1 MRAFTPH
8 GATSRCPAC
17 MFRHEVCMCG
27 WIPRVETR
35 LHLHIVR
42 HSSEL
47 RRPTNSARIAALAL
61 PNSSLVDHGLPH
73 VRYDPAPVAGDDV
86 WLLFPE
92 GRPSDDR
99 ATPAPPPPRAPARP
113 PRVLVVL
120 DGNWGQARRMSKR
133 LPIVRDLPRLAVPP
147 PKPGTLR
154 LRRPH
159 APWAMATIEAIARAL
174 DALGEP
180 EAGSALDAVFHEF
193 VRRTRAQRGEP
204 VEGWPCKPKYQ
215 EP

>member
-8 GATSRCPAC
+8 GAVTRCPTC
-17 MFRHEVCMCG
+17 MLRRGVCLCDWM
-27 WIPRVETR
+27 PRIETR

-73 VRYDPAPVAGDDV
+73 VRFDPTPVNGQDV

-92 GRPSDDR
+92 GRPPDDR
-99 ATPAPPPPRAPARP
+99 SAPAPPPPRVPTRP

-133 LPIVRDLPRLAVPP
+133 LPVVRDLPRLAVAP
-147 PKPGTLR
+147 PKPGTHR

-174 DALGEP
+174 DTLGEP
-180 EAGSALDAVFHEF
+180 EAGTALDAVFLEF
-193 VRRTRAQRGEP
+193 VRRTRAMRGEP
-204 VEGWPCKPKYQ
+204 IEGWRSKPRHQ

>member
-1 MRAFTPH
+1 ML
-8 GATSRCPAC
+8 
-17 MFRHEVCMCG
+17 RHEACLCG
-27 WIPRVETR
+27 WLPRVETR
-35 LHLHIVR
+35 LGFHIVR

-47 RRPTNSARIAALAL
+47 RRPTNSARIADLAL
-61 PNSSLVDHGLPH
+61 ERCTLVDHGLPH
-73 VRYDPAPVAGDDV
+73 VPFDPTPVSGPDV

-92 GRPSDDR
+92 GRPPDDR
-99 ATPAPPPPRAPARP
+99 SAPPPPPPRLPSRP
-113 PRVLVVL
+113 PRLLVVL

-133 LPIVRDLPRLAVPP
+133 LPVVRDLPRLAVPAP
-147 PKPGTLR
+147 HPGTHR

-174 DALGEP
+174 DVLGEP
-180 EAGSALDAVFHEF
+180 EAGAALDRVFEEF

-204 VEGWPCKPKYQ
+204 VGGYPPSL

>member
-8 GATSRCPAC
+8 GAGTRCPAC
-17 MFRHEVCMCG
+17 LLRHETCICN
-27 WIPRVETR
+27 WLPRISNRMHV
-35 LHLHIVR
+35 HIVR

-61 PNSSLVDHGLPH
+61 QRCTLVDHGLPH
-73 VRYDPAPVAGDDV
+73 VRFDPAPVSGDDT

-92 GRPSDDR
+92 GHPPDDR
-99 ATPAPPPPRAPARP
+99 SAPAPPAPRTPVRR

-133 LPIVRDLPRLAVPP
+133 LPVVRDLPRLAVPP
-147 PKPGTLR
+147 PRPGTHR

-159 APWAMATIEAIARAL
+159 APWAMATIEAIARAF

-180 EAGSALDAVFHEF
+180 DVGAALDAVFLEF
-193 VRRTRAQRGEP
+193 VRRTRIQRGEP
-204 VEGWPCKPKYQ
+204 AEGWRPPGPSQ
-215 EP
+215 ES

>member
-1 MRAFTPH
+1 MRSYSPP
-8 GATSRCPAC
+8 GAGTRCPAC
-17 MFRHEVCMCG
+17 FLRHDACMCG
-27 WIPRVETR
+27 WIPRIDTR
-35 LHLHIVR
+35 LHVHIVR

-61 PNSSLVDHGLPH
+61 SNSSLVDHGLPH
-73 VRYDPAPVAGDDV
+73 VPYDPTPIAGEDV

-92 GRPSDDR
+92 GRPPDDR
-99 ATPAPPPPRAPARP
+99 SAPAPPPPRTPERP

-133 LPIVRDLPRLAVPP
+133 LPVVRDLPRLAVPP
-147 PKPGTLR
+147 PRPGTHR

-174 DALGEP
+174 EGLGEP
-180 EAGSALDAVFHEF
+180 DAAHTLDAVFLEF

-204 VEGWPCKPKYQ
+204 VEGWRAG
-215 EP
+215 